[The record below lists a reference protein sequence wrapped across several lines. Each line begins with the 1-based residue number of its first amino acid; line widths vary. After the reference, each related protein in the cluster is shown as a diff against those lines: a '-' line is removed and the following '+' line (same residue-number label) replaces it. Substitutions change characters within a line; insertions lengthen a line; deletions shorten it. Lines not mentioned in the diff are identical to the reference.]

1 VIEATKAFPQPET
14 HPSLVICTVP
24 DEQSLC
30 AFAGRLDS
38 KGLGYAIFQEP
49 DQGNRYTALATEP
62 VYGKNRKL
70 FKKLPLLKEPSYV

>member
-1 VIEATKAFPQPET
+1 
-14 HPSLVICTVP
+14 
-24 DEQSLC
+24 
-30 AFAGRLDS
+30 LDS